1 MGAQISTNKINF
13 EDVKYALEHE
23 DYILINTLPTG
34 QQECLIEGTI
44 HADDETTTLNK
55 YLKQNIGIKIIVYGL
70 NSGDDRVDA
79 KCQQLRSLGF
89 FNVYAYIGGMFEWL
103 LLQDI
108 YGNDIFKTTSSQL
121 DHLKYKGKKT
131 FGLLSISN

>member
-1 MGAQISTNKINF
+1 MGAQISITKINF
-13 EDVKYALEHE
+13 EDVKYALEH
-23 DYILINTLPTG
+23 DGFILINTLSLAE
-34 QQECLIEGTI
+34 QDCLIQGTI
-44 HADDETTTLNK
+44 HADDETMTLNK
-55 YLKQNIGIKIIVYGL
+55 YLKQNIGVKLIVYGV
-70 NSGDDRVDA
+70 NSGDERVDA

-89 FNVYAYIGGMFEWL
+89 FNVYAYMGGMFEWL

-108 YGNDIFKTTSSQL
+108 YGSDIFQTTSSQL

>member
-1 MGAQISTNKINF
+1 MGAQISTVNINF
-13 EDVKYALEHE
+13 EDVEYALKH
-23 DYILINTLPTG
+23 DGYILINTLPSG

-44 HADDETTTLNK
+44 HADDETSTLNK
-55 YLKQNIGIKIIVYGL
+55 YLRQSIGVKIIVYGL
-70 NSGDDRVDA
+70 NSGDERVEA
-79 KCQQLRSLGF
+79 KCRQLRSLGF
-89 FNVYAYIGGMFEWL
+89 YNVYAYLGGMFEWL

-108 YGNDIFKTTSSQL
+108 YGPDIFRTTSPQL

>member
-1 MGAQISTNKINF
+1 MGAQISTTKINF
-13 EDVKYALEHE
+13 EDVQYALAH
-23 DYILINTLPTG
+23 DGFILINTLPAG

-44 HADDETTTLNK
+44 HADDETSTLNK
-55 YLKQNIGIKIIVYGL
+55 YLRQNIGVKIVVYGL
-70 NSGDDRVDA
+70 NSGDERVDA

-89 FNVYAYIGGMFEWL
+89 FNVYAYMGGMFEWL

-108 YGNDIFKTTSSQL
+108 YGSKIFKTTSSQL
-121 DHLKYKGKKT
+121 DHLKYMGKNT

>member
-1 MGAQISTNKINF
+1 MGAQISINKINF

-23 DYILINTLPTG
+23 GYVLINTLASSEQT
-34 QQECLIEGTI
+34 CLIESTI

-55 YLKQNIGIKIIVYGL
+55 LLRQNITVKIVVYGM
-70 NSGDDRVDA
+70 NSNDVNVDA

-89 FNVYAYIGGMFEWL
+89 FNVYAYMGGMFEWL

-108 YGNDIFKTTSSQL
+108 YGSDIFKTTSNQL

-131 FGLLSISN
+131 FGLFTITN